1 MTRTEAAFRDIA
13 TADTQADWR
22 EHVARQMDGN
32 ADPLPKRSRLP
43 DLEPVKTVKTVK
55 SGKSNLP
62 PAFMALVFAAMF
74 AVAFIVVAVVGVVIL
89 GWQS

>member
-1 MTRTEAAFRDIA
+1 MTRTERALRDIA
-13 TADTQADWR
+13 TTDTQAAWQ

-43 DLEPVKTVKTVK
+43 DLEPVETEA
-55 SGKSNLP
+55 P
-62 PAFMALVFAAMF
+62 PAFMALIFAAMF
-74 AVAFIVVAVVGVVIL
+74 ALAFMFVAVVGVIIL

>member
-1 MTRTEAAFRDIA
+1 MTRTEAALRDIS
-13 TADTQADWR
+13 TADTQAAWQ

-43 DLEPVKTVKTVK
+43 DLEPAEADT
-55 SGKSNLP
+55 P
-62 PAFMALVFAAMF
+62 PAFMALIFAAMF
-74 AVAFIVVAVVGVVIL
+74 ALAFIVIAVVGVIIL